1 MNMIRLL
8 SAVAATALL
17 APVGALAQTIP
28 PQAAPPPGSVPAQ
41 VAPYPNTGYP
51 GAAYPGTA
59 YPQQAG
65 LNERGPFLRI
75 VNSLPLTN
83 GQRQQIAQYVEATH
97 QEDQGANRRK
107 RRGDRRT
114 LHEQI
119 YGVLTPQEQEQVRTQ
134 MQAIHAE
141 RHQQRQPRNVTPA
154 QPNTVP
160 LPSNGVGV
168 PNT

>member
-1 MNMIRLL
+1 MIRLL

-17 APVGALAQTIP
+17 APVGALAQTLP
-28 PQAAPPPGSVPAQ
+28 PQAVPPPGTVPAQ
-41 VAPYPNTGYP
+41 VAPYPNTAYP

-59 YPQQAG
+59 YPAQAG
-65 LNERGPFLRI
+65 LRERGPFLHI

-83 GQRQQIAQYVEATH
+83 GQRQQIAQDVAAAH
-97 QEDQGANRRK
+97 QADQGANRRTK
-107 RRGDRRT
+107 RGNRRA

-119 YGVLTPQEQEQVRTQ
+119 YGLLTPGEQEQVRSQ
-134 MQAIHAE
+134 MQAIHE
-141 RHQQRQPRNVTPA
+141 QRQQHQQRQPRNVTPA

-160 LPSNGVGV
+160 IPSNGVAV

>member
-8 SAVAATALL
+8 SAVAATVLL

-59 YPQQAG
+59 YPPQAG

>member
-1 MNMIRLL
+1 MIRLL

-17 APVGALAQTIP
+17 APVGALAQTLP
-28 PQAAPPPGSVPAQ
+28 PQAVPPGTVPAQ
-41 VAPYPNTGYP
+41 VAPYPNTAYP

-59 YPQQAG
+59 YPAPAG
-65 LNERGPFLRI
+65 LDERGPFLRI

-83 GQRQQIAQYVEATH
+83 GQRQQIDQAVAATH
-97 QEDQGANRRK
+97 QADQGADRRA
-107 RRGDRRT
+107 RRGHRRA

-119 YGVLTPQEQEQVRTQ
+119 YGMLTPQEQEQVRAQ
-134 MQAIHAE
+134 MQAIEAR
-141 RHQQRQPRNVTPA
+141 RHQHGQRRNVTPA

-160 LPSNGVGV
+160 IPSNGVAV